1 MSDQDQKAIPAVLSQ
16 MGDVHG
22 ISSFLTLTPVSP
34 DCDITEVFSE
44 IGISIDTLTVVRAV
58 SSDTLLL
65 EHESEIVSPQ
75 VVYEAVVTAA
85 QVATSKGARLS
96 GELFFTGYTPQ
107 EGGKITLSSDGLLEL
122 YPVQSQKV
130 FSQSPEVARQLPHGE
145 SLDHSGSKQRDNHKN
160 KSVFVTLHGQS
171 LSYENE
177 VPKSVKITVT
187 DKTRELIRENVE
199 AHREHHLGVA
209 EIVLT
214 DDDPIE
220 IIPLNL
226 NLESD
231 IEKSGRPASIAELKK
246 RATEWEPTSRDTSI
260 EVSMNQRFL
269 SVQIVQAVTDTSWE
283 FYRGK
288 VKIDDLLDHQ
298 HHIVI
303 DDQSVYQY
311 PTAENKRGK
320 HRTAKGEIER

>member
-1 MSDQDQKAIPAVLSQ
+1 
-16 MGDVHG
+16 
-22 ISSFLTLTPVSP
+22 
-34 DCDITEVFSE
+34 
-44 IGISIDTLTVVRAV
+44 
-58 SSDTLLL
+58 
-65 EHESEIVSPQ
+65 
-75 VVYEAVVTAA
+75 
-85 QVATSKGARLS
+85 
-96 GELFFTGYTPQ
+96 
-107 EGGKITLSSDGLLEL
+107 
-122 YPVQSQKV
+122 
-130 FSQSPEVARQLPHGE
+130 
-145 SLDHSGSKQRDNHKN
+145 
-160 KSVFVTLHGQS
+160 